1 MSSVERDGR
10 PVAGPTSVPARHP
23 DVADVLIGLACI
35 VIGVALAA
43 SLVFLFIGAP
53 LVMVGVELLL
63 PRPS

>member
-1 MSSVERDGR
+1 M
-10 PVAGPTSVPARHP
+10 HP
-23 DVADVLIGLACI
+23 DLGDVVIGLVCI

-63 PRPS
+63 PRPR

>member
-1 MSSVERDGR
+1 M
-10 PVAGPTSVPARHP
+10 HP
-23 DVADVLIGLACI
+23 DLGDVVIGLAC
-35 VIGVALAA
+35 VVLGVALAA

>member
-1 MSSVERDGR
+1 M
-10 PVAGPTSVPARHP
+10 HP
-23 DVADVLIGLACI
+23 DLGDVVIGLACI

>member
-1 MSSVERDGR
+1 MY
-10 PVAGPTSVPARHP
+10 P
-23 DVADVLIGLACI
+23 DLGDVVIGLACF

-43 SLVFLFIGAP
+43 SMVFLFIGAP